1 MQAVESQNLILY
13 YTDLRAHWPEERAR
27 DLTNS
32 LPYLKRLSVS
42 SDTDAARASLAGIAL
57 ALRTLGALLSRPVRA
72 AEIVFAPQ
80 EKPRLAGC
88 EGVDFSIAHS
98 GALVGCAAVRGAQV
112 GFDLEQGTDA
122 RLNGWVAREATVK
135 AAGLGMRAVGEV
147 ELSAAG
153 ALCRG
158 AHWYGRALDAFPGAT
173 AWLMTSIA
181 GFSLE
186 VRSLALAE
194 LFQ

>member
-13 YTDLRAHWPEERAR
+13 YTDLNAHWPEERAR
-27 DLTNS
+27 HLTNS
-32 LPYLKRLSVS
+32 LPYLKRLSVG

-57 ALRTLGALLSRPVRA
+57 ALRTLAALLGRPVGA
-72 AEIVFAPQ
+72 GEIVFAPQ

-88 EGVDFSIAHS
+88 DGVDFSIAHS
-98 GALVGCAAVRGAQV
+98 GALVGCAGARDAQV
-112 GFDLEQGTDA
+112 GFDLEQGKDE
-122 RLNGWVAREATVK
+122 RLDGWVAREATVK

-147 ELSAAG
+147 ELSADG

-158 AHWYGRALDAFPGAT
+158 TRWYGQALDEFPGAT

-181 GFSLE
+181 GLSLQ
-186 VRSLALAE
+186 VRPLALAE
-194 LFQ
+194 VFP